1 MIASFLVGNCN
12 INNMIGDFM
21 KFKQIISSLLTY
33 IPEKHYDFNLSEDPT
48 INNTDDNSNNS
59 NPTKETLIFPSLNV
73 NLEYMKTEYNSLINS
88 DIVIREFIIN
98 AKGKQ
103 YNAFIVYID
112 GMVNSQILD
121 DFILEPLMMRNRNN
135 MFDGSQSKVV
145 SEAITNNITVKKVKK
160 FNLSDYLMTCL
171 MPQNSLKQVTTFE
184 KAISGINSRKL
195 CFIC

>member
-1 MIASFLVGNCN
+1 
-12 INNMIGDFM
+12 M
-21 KFKQIISSLLTY
+21 KFKQIINSLLTY
-33 IPEKHYDFNLSEDPT
+33 IPEQHYDFNSSEDST
-48 INNTDDNSNNS
+48 NNNIDDNSNH
-59 NPTKETLIFPSLNV
+59 PTSQKETTIFPSLNV
-73 NLEYMKTEYNSLINS
+73 NLEYMKTQYNSLINS

-103 YNAFIVYID
+103 YNSFIVYID

-121 DFILEPLMMRNRNN
+121 DFILEPLMMRNQNN
-135 MFDGSQSKVV
+135 MHDGSQSKVI

-171 MPQNSLKQVTTFE
+171 MPQNSLKQVTSFE

-195 CFIC
+195 CFVC

>member
-1 MIASFLVGNCN
+1 
-12 INNMIGDFM
+12 M
-21 KFKQIISSLLTY
+21 KFKQIINSLLTY
-33 IPEKHYDFNLSEDPT
+33 IPEKHYDFNLSEDST
-48 INNTDDNSNNS
+48 NNNIDDNSNL
-59 NPTKETLIFPSLNV
+59 PITQKDTTIFPSLNV
-73 NLEYMKTEYNSLINS
+73 NLEYMKTQYNSLINS

-121 DFILEPLMMRNRNN
+121 DFILEPLMMRNQNN
-135 MFDGSQSKVV
+135 MHDGSQSKVI

-171 MPQNSLKQVTTFE
+171 MPQNSLKQVTSFE

-195 CFIC
+195 CFVC